1 MATNSVRQSYTE
13 TTGDDKWRHMRLTVD
28 ETVEQNTSKNEQDKR
43 TDFIGDPRTEE
54 SEQEVYRYEFRLAT
68 RQSRLRSYDSLTYS
82 TASW

>member
-1 MATNSVRQSYTE
+1 
-13 TTGDDKWRHMRLTVD
+13 MRLTVD

-54 SEQEVYRYEFRLAT
+54 SEQEVCRYEVRLAT